1 MSKLEHMKM
10 QGILGTL
17 FRRPNGMN
25 GGFVVGWPSSA
36 LNGSNFLRIKKFA
49 TFFSQFKFPKIT
61 GISSLDF
68 QTWVFSLQI
77 NQNVFSE

>member
-1 MSKLEHMKM
+1 MSKLEHIEM

-25 GGFVVGWPSSA
+25 GGLVVGWPSS